1 MGTVYKGRAS
11 GVRESSG
18 LRVELSYWFDC
29 EEVHGAKGT
38 PAAKYQIKDVR
49 NLTGLE
55 LDLVR
60 EPPNSGQVLVTT
72 QQYFALFV
80 TCIIPYSAINSLN
93 NVDVYCGP

>member
-1 MGTVYKGRAS
+1 MGAVYKSRAS

-29 EEVHGAKGT
+29 EEVHGGKGT

-55 LDLVR
+55 LDLDR

-72 QQYFALFV
+72 QHFSPGFLVFAYV
-80 TCIIPYSAINSLN
+80 
-93 NVDVYCGP
+93 